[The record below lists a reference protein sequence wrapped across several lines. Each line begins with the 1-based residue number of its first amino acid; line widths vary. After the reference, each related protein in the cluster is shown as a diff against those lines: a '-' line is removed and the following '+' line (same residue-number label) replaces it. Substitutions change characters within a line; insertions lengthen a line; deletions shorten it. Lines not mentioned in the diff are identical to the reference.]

1 MQLINVHNNPH
12 SVPNCLTRNSN
23 WLFVKS
29 IYCHITNS
37 VFSPSRRDI
46 SHPNQCFVNHRLYI
60 VCSYILNV
68 QLSDKTNPG
77 KNIKTFRSS
86 VQSKCRTLIM
96 RQSRYF
102 SHLFFEQKFLHA
114 VVELGG
120 YWFSF
125 KSHFFIL
132 GKVLV
137 PKFSTLETP
146 NSVLKSKIPE
156 SILDLRIFFWFLHK
170 D

>member
-1 MQLINVHNNPH
+1 
-12 SVPNCLTRNSN
+12 
-23 WLFVKS
+23 
-29 IYCHITNS
+29 
-37 VFSPSRRDI
+37 
-46 SHPNQCFVNHRLYI
+46 
-60 VCSYILNV
+60 V

-102 SHLFFEQKFLHA
+102 SYLFFEQKFLHA
-114 VVELGG
+114 VVELRG
-120 YWFSF
+120 YWSSF

-137 PKFSTLETP
+137 PQNLGSTLETP

-156 SILDLRIFFWFLHK
+156 SILDLRISFWFLHK